1 MITKFEI
8 IRISRDNLVPRELIL
23 KDDKL
28 EEGLKM
34 IGGLRARTFRVSAER
49 LISILFRNDKD
60 RVLSFNSD
68 VNDLRFKGIYR

>member
-8 IRISRDNLVPRELIL
+8 IRVSRDNLVPRELVFEG
-23 KDDKL
+23 DKL
-28 EEGLKM
+28 EEGLLLT
-34 IGGLRARTFRVSAER
+34 GGLRTRDSRVGAER